1 MKKSIIVIIL
11 LSLTIVS
18 VSQPHEETH
27 NKLNN
32 NELTNRKTKGYY
44 GNMQI
49 SLLMGNNYPDNNY
62 YPCKPRNP
70 SFTISNGY
78 MFNSNWLA
86 GVGIGFEIFDH
97 NLFPLFAEIRYTFWD
112 EKISPFFTLKG
123 GYSFGNFKARHYDE
137 LHLNWEPNWV
147 NDANLR
153 HYGGILFNPEIGV
166 KIPLNDNSDLLFSAA
181 YRHQK
186 TRSIVKK
193 ENHESNE
200 FDEWE
205 HKEDRNLIAFSIAI
219 MFR

>member
-11 LSLTIVS
+11 LSFAIAG
-18 VSQPHEETH
+18 VSQPHEEYH
-27 NKLNN
+27 NNPN
-32 NELTNRKTKGYY
+32 REELTNRKTKGYY

-49 SLLMGNNYPDNNY
+49 SILKGNNYPSNNH
-62 YPCKPRNP
+62 YPCKPMHP

-78 MFNSNWLA
+78 MFNSNWSA
-86 GVGIGFEIFDH
+86 GVGVGFEIFDH
-97 NLFPLFAEIRYTFWD
+97 NLFPLFAEIRYTVWD
-112 EKISPFFTLKG
+112 EKISPFFSLKG

-137 LHLNWEPNWV
+137 LYLNWEPNWV

-153 HYGGILFNPEIGV
+153 HYGGILLNPEIGV
-166 KIPLNDNSDLLFSAA
+166 KVPLNENSDLLFSAA

-186 TRSIVKK
+186 IRSIVKK
-193 ENHESNE
+193 ENYESNE